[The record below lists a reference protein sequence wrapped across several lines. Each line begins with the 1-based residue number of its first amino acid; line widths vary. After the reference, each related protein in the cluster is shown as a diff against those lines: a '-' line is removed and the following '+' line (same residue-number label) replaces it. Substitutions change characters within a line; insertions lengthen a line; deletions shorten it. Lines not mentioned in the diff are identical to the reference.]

1 MNKGHKTVQKKK
13 KNHIQAL
20 SNSLEARCR
29 RVFSAKQDYNLNPSN
44 DEGALPLLLSW
55 KPVSLNENNIE
66 NDLTKL
72 KNKYTRSC
80 QEPRDEHISRLWSH

>member
-13 KNHIQAL
+13 KKNHIKVL

-29 RVFSAKQDYNLNPSN
+29 RVFSAKQDYNLNPS
-44 DEGALPLLLSW
+44 DLGKGAFPLFLAW
-55 KPVSLNENNIE
+55 KPASLNENNIE

-72 KNKYTRSC
+72 KNKNKYITKRNEKK
-80 QEPRDEHISRLWSH
+80 Q